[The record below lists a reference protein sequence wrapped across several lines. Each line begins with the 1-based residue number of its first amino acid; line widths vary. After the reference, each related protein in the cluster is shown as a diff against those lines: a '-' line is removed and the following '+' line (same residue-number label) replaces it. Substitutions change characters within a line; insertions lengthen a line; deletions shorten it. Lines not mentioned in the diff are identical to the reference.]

1 MASSLNKNKVESV
14 EGNDKYSVLDK
25 DNAFDF
31 PKDDGK
37 RIEIIDSANEK
48 KIIPEYYEPLN
59 SIPPK
64 YKNPPSYE
72 EGMKKKEK
80 EVLKELDKIIANVES
95 DIKKIEKESINNLT
109 KEIKGMKKDL
119 AILEKVKKITGGDL
133 GFNTTIEQFKKEMQQ
148 KKKEVNKLKKEQLDN
163 LTEKEKKE
171 YMKLS
176 KKLDSLS
183 KEQERLTSKGTLTDW
198 DRTKLNKIEVELRDT
213 LTSMKDM
220 DSKMNPQ
227 DISIPSRTEDIYA
240 TVDKNNK
247 DNQTEDIYASIEDIQ
262 SSVGK
267 NNEGENAPPLPPRT
281 EDIYATVN
289 KNNKDNQTEDIYASI
304 EDIQSSVG
312 KNNEGEN
319 APPLPPRTN
328 EIENSK
334 KESSSVF
341 DKIKSFFTKK
351 QNKDDNKVILRT
363 EEEIKKQ
370 MDIVLNSGKNIPKE
384 HLQDFLAK
392 MLLNK
397 DALEIQKKI
406 NSGEIGTEHKIIKN
420 ETIKAGTTEDNIR
433 LHKFYQQLENKFA
446 KTREKIDNKV
456 VRDLSTNKELS
467 DLILGEMQRNPQKQE
482 EFYNI
487 YKNSPEEAIKLL
499 ENGHFMEG
507 SLNEEFI
514 AKLLDIVQNSKK
526 QAFEQYTGE
535 QYKNVELKF
544 VNAPP
549 ELYAGYY
556 DRKGGIVI
564 NLESKNLSISE
575 LLSVLLH
582 ETTHREQ
589 ELIINGTS
597 EKIPEEIREYYAI
610 NSHTGGYIDPN
621 HNPND
626 LFEYNM
632 YAKQPIEK
640 EAKETMRGSEILN
653 RIIAKKF
660 ENFK

>member
-240 TVDKNNK
+240 TVD
-247 DNQTEDIYASIEDIQ
+247 
-262 SSVGK
+262 
-267 NNEGENAPPLPPRT
+267 
-281 EDIYATVN
+281 

>member
-240 TVDKNNK
+240 TVDKNN
-247 DNQTEDIYASIEDIQ
+247 
-262 SSVGK
+262 
-267 NNEGENAPPLPPRT
+267 
-281 EDIYATVN
+281 
-289 KNNKDNQTEDIYASI
+289 QTEDIYASI

-526 QAFEQYTGE
+526 QAFEQYTEE

-556 DRKGGIVI
+556 DRKGSIVI

-640 EAKETMRGSEILN
+640 AAKETMRGSEILN

>member
-80 EVLKELDKIIANVES
+80 EVLKELDKIIADVES

-227 DISIPSRTEDIYA
+227 DISIPLRTEDIYA

-247 DNQTEDIYASIEDIQ
+247 DNQTEDIYASIENIQ

-281 EDIYATVN
+281 
-289 KNNKDNQTEDIYASI
+289 K
-304 EDIQSSVG
+304 
-312 KNNEGEN
+312 
-319 APPLPPRTN
+319 

-341 DKIKSFFTKK
+341 DKIKSLFTKK

-363 EEEIKKQ
+363 EEEIKKK

-420 ETIKAGTTEDNIR
+420 ETIKAETTEDNIR

-456 VRDLSTNKELS
+456 VRDLSTNKEFS

-499 ENGHFMEG
+499 ENGHFMED

-544 VNAPP
+544 VNAPS
-549 ELYAGYY
+549 ELYDGYY
-556 DRKGGIVI
+556 NREGAIVI

-597 EKIPEEIREYYAI
+597 EKISEEIREYYAI
-610 NSHTGGYIDPN
+610 NSHTGGYINPN

-640 EAKETMRGSEILN
+640 EAKETMRGSEILS

>member
-80 EVLKELDKIIANVES
+80 EVLKELDKIIADVES

-227 DISIPSRTEDIYA
+227 DISIPLRTEDIYA

-247 DNQTEDIYASIEDIQ
+247 DNQTEDIYASIENIQ

-267 NNEGENAPPLPPRT
+267 NNEGENT
-281 EDIYATVN
+281 
-289 KNNKDNQTEDIYASI
+289 
-304 EDIQSSVG
+304 
-312 KNNEGEN
+312 
-319 APPLPPRTN
+319 PPLPPRTN

-341 DKIKSFFTKK
+341 DKIKSLFTKK

-363 EEEIKKQ
+363 EEEIKKK

-420 ETIKAGTTEDNIR
+420 ETIKAETTEDNIR

-456 VRDLSTNKELS
+456 VRDLSTNKEFS

-499 ENGHFMEG
+499 ENGHFMED

-544 VNAPP
+544 VNAPS
-549 ELYAGYY
+549 ELYDGYY
-556 DRKGGIVI
+556 NREGAIVI

-597 EKIPEEIREYYAI
+597 EKISEEIREYYAI
-610 NSHTGGYIDPN
+610 NSHTGGYINPN

-640 EAKETMRGSEILN
+640 EAKETMRGSEILS

>member
-80 EVLKELDKIIANVES
+80 EVLKELDKIIADVES

-227 DISIPSRTEDIYA
+227 DISIPLRTEDIYA

-247 DNQTEDIYASIEDIQ
+247 DNQTEDIYASIE
-262 SSVGK
+262 
-267 NNEGENAPPLPPRT
+267 N
-281 EDIYATVN
+281 
-289 KNNKDNQTEDIYASI
+289 
-304 EDIQSSVG
+304 IQSSVG

-341 DKIKSFFTKK
+341 DKIKSLFTKK

-363 EEEIKKQ
+363 EEEIKKK

-420 ETIKAGTTEDNIR
+420 ETIKAETTEDNIR

-456 VRDLSTNKELS
+456 VRDLSTNKEFS

-499 ENGHFMEG
+499 ENGHFMED

-544 VNAPP
+544 VNAPS
-549 ELYAGYY
+549 ELYDGYY
-556 DRKGGIVI
+556 NREGAIVI

-597 EKIPEEIREYYAI
+597 EKISEEIREYYAI
-610 NSHTGGYIDPN
+610 NSHTGGYINPN

-640 EAKETMRGSEILN
+640 EAKETMRGSEILS